1 MSNGNSKSVGG
12 WLSLAVGVSYLVSGI
27 IFFLMPQAQ
36 QPGTA
41 SFGEF
46 MASLAVNPAP
56 FIAYYALFVLG
67 AVCALG
73 VIPAVLRFMQSED
86 NGWLVWVSQ
95 LGMVGFAVLA
105 LDFLR
110 VIAFVPAE
118 AATFVQQDEAG
129 RFAISGDNFHLNL
142 DPNGWL
148 IFGAVGLWVLV
159 VSIVARR
166 RRTMPGSWSYIGM
179 ATAVVY
185 WLIVVANVFNIGVLF
200 AIASALGGLALA
212 PTWYLWLG
220 IRMRRAGRG
229 SV

>member
-1 MSNGNSKSVGG
+1 MSNASPKSVGG
-12 WLSLAVGVSYLVSGI
+12 WLSLAVGISYLVSGI
-27 IFFLMPQAQ
+27 IFFLMPHAQ
-36 QPGTA
+36 RPGSA

-46 MASLAVNPAP
+46 MASLAVNPTP

-67 AVCALG
+67 AVGALG

-105 LDFLR
+105 LDFSR
-110 VIAFVPAE
+110 IIAVVPAE
-118 AATFVQQDEAG
+118 AAAFVQQDEVG

-148 IFGAVGLWVLV
+148 IFGAVGLWVLG

-166 RRTMPGSWSYIGM
+166 RRAMPGSWSYIGM
-179 ATAVVY
+179 ATAVMY
-185 WLIVVANVFNIGVLF
+185 WLIVFANVFNIGVLF
-200 AIASALGGLALA
+200 AVASALGGFILA
-212 PTWYLWLG
+212 PAWYIWLG
-220 IRMRRAGRG
+220 IRMRPAGRG
-229 SV
+229 IA